1 MKYDKE
7 KQIFRD
13 FLKKKNLKRTEQRD
27 IILETFLKLEGH
39 ISPEDFYQ
47 KLRKKHPDIG
57 LSTVYRTLKLFSE
70 CELAREVQRR
80 DGGTLF
86 EHEHEHPHHDHML
99 CSQCG
104 RYFEFYDDLVERLQE
119 DIAHKHNFK
128 MTGHNLEIFG
138 ICSGCQTEQE

>member
-1 MKYDKE
+1 MKNEKE
-7 KQIFRD
+7 KQIFID

-27 IILETFLKLEGH
+27 IILDTFLKLEGH

-47 KLRKKHPDIG
+47 ILRKKHPEIG

-86 EHEHEHPHHDHML
+86 EHNHAHPHHDHLL
-99 CSQCG
+99 CSKCG
-104 RYFEFYDDLVERLQE
+104 VYFEFYDEQVEKLQE
-119 DIAHKHNFK
+119 EIAKRHNFK
-128 MTGHNLEIFG
+128 MMSHRLEIFG
-138 ICSGCQTEQE
+138 VCNNCQLQGE